1 MNNTTLRT
9 KTLLKSCALAMLCA
23 LGSIGCD
30 AEESQTAPEGELGQG
45 NFEYRC
51 ALPSDSYCSS
61 TNAIDSFKL
70 TRDFGANATLPEAV
84 AVGALFEL
92 RYLGPEKVSHLSA
105 ASELDEAGSGIFSVE
120 APAIAAFLAWDK
132 DEDVI
137 DFTLVDARPVSEI
150 LVWQN
155 QLEADVVE
163 LEVESSL
170 SLTVTALDKNG
181 VLLAGSL
188 PYEWLS
194 QDPDVVKLDSLK
206 GGSPARQLRNLSD
219 VQLIA
224 QAPGVTTVTV
234 KSGGFNSKIEVIVR

>member
-1 MNNTTLRT
+1 MKNGTLPAE
-9 KTLLKSCALAMLCA
+9 TLFKSSAIAVLCA
-23 LGSIGCD
+23 LGSIACD
-30 AEESQTAPEGELGQG
+30 AEESQTAPKGELGQG

-105 ASELDEAGSGIFSVE
+105 ASELDEAGSGIFSVNV
-120 APAIAAFLAWDK
+120 PAIAAFLAWDK

-137 DFTLVDARPVSEI
+137 DFTLVDARPVAQL

-163 LEVESSL
+163 LEPDSRLE
-170 SLTVTALDKNG
+170 LTVTALDKNG
-181 VLLAGSL
+181 ILLAGAL

-194 QDPDVVKLDSLK
+194 QDTDVVKLDSLE
-206 GGSPARQLRNLSD
+206 GNAPARQLRNLSD

-234 KSGGFNSKIEVIVR
+234 KSGGFNSKIEVIVP

>member
-1 MNNTTLRT
+1 MKNDALPM
-9 KTLLKSCALAMLCA
+9 KILLKSCALALLCA
-23 LGSIGCD
+23 LGAIGCD

-51 ALPSDSYCSS
+51 ALPSDSYCST

-70 TRDFGANATLPEAV
+70 TRDFGGNATLPEAV

-92 RYLGPEKVSHLSA
+92 RYLGPENVSHLSA
-105 ASELDEAGSGIFSVE
+105 ASEQDEAGSGIFSVN

-137 DFTLVDARPVSEI
+137 DFTLLDARPVAQL

-163 LEVESSL
+163 LEEDSHL
-170 SLTVTALDKNG
+170 ELTVTALDKNG
-181 VLLAGSL
+181 ILLAGAL

-194 QDPDVVKLDSLK
+194 QDTDVVKLDSLK
-206 GGSPARQLRNLSD
+206 GSAPARQLRNLSD
-219 VQLIA
+219 IQLVP

-234 KSGGFNSKIEVIVR
+234 NSGSFKSEIEVIVR